1 MATRV
6 TSTDKPL
13 IPEVFEPDEALPQD
27 LVALRR
33 LAWLLD
39 AAVAI
44 PGTRKR
50 IGVSAAIG
58 LVPGVGDAVGAFLS
72 AWIILGAFRHRVPG
86 AKLFRMVANVAVDL
100 LVGSIP
106 IVGDI
111 ADIFF
116 KENLGNIDLL
126 VRNRDRSRPPRSMGQ
141 LVLGVLVLFA
151 IFAVLGLLAILIA
164 IGLIAWLL
172 ADRSLF

>member
-1 MATRV
+1 LGSDV
-6 TSTDKPL
+6 TSPTTPL
-13 IPEVFEPDEALPQD
+13 IPEIVEPDDALPQD
-27 LVALRR
+27 LVALRK

-72 AWIILGAFRHRVPG
+72 AWIIIGAFRHRVPG
-86 AKLFRMVANVAVDL
+86 RKLGRMIMNVVADV

-111 ADIFF
+111 TDILF
-116 KENLGNIDLL
+116 KENLGNIELL
-126 VRNRDRSRPPRSMGQ
+126 IRNRDRSRPPRTASH
-141 LVLGVLVLFA
+141 LILSVLLLFG
-151 IFAVLGLLAILIA
+151 FLAILGLVAITIA
-164 IGLIAWLL
+164 ILIIAWLL
-172 ADRSLF
+172 ADRSLI

>member
-1 MATRV
+1 METRA
-6 TSTDKPL
+6 PL
-13 IPEVFEPDEALPQD
+13 IPEVVEPDEALPPD

-33 LAWLLD
+33 FAWLLD

-50 IGVSAAIG
+50 MGISAAVG

-72 AWIILGAFRHRVPG
+72 AWILIGAIRHRVPMG
-86 AKLFRMVANVAVDL
+86 KVTKMFVNVIVDV

-111 ADIFF
+111 ADILF
-116 KENLGNIDLL
+116 KENIGNVEIL
-126 VRNRDRSRPPRSMGQ
+126 VRNRNRSLAPRSASDLFLAT
-141 LVLGVLVLFA
+141 LVVFGILAF
-151 IFAVLGLLAILIA
+151 FGLLAIVIA
-164 IGLIAWLL
+164 IVLLAWLL
-172 ADRSLF
+172 RSVPLW

>member
-1 MATRV
+1 METRA
-6 TSTDKPL
+6 PL
-13 IPEVFEPDEALPQD
+13 IPEVVEPDEALPPD

-33 LAWLLD
+33 FAWLLD

-50 IGVSAAIG
+50 MGISAAVG

-72 AWIILGAFRHRVPG
+72 AWILIGAIRHRVPMG
-86 AKLFRMVANVAVDL
+86 KVTKMFVNVIVDV

-111 ADIFF
+111 ADILF
-116 KENLGNIDLL
+116 KENIGNVEIL
-126 VRNRDRSRPPRSMGQ
+126 VRNRNRSLAPRSAADLFLAT
-141 LVLGVLVLFA
+141 LVVFG
-151 IFAVLGLLAILIA
+151 ILAFFGLIA
-164 IGLIAWLL
+164 IVIAIVLLAWLL
-172 ADRSLF
+172 RSVPLW

>member
-1 MATRV
+1 MNSPNA
-6 TSTDKPL
+6 PL
-13 IPEVFEPDEALPQD
+13 IPEIVEPEALLPPD
-27 LVALRR
+27 LAALRR

-50 IGVSAAIG
+50 IGISAAIG
-58 LVPGVGDAVGAFLS
+58 VVPGVGDAVGAFLS
-72 AWIILGAFRHRVPG
+72 SWIIIGAFRHRVPG
-86 AKLFRMVANVAVDL
+86 KKLFRMIMNVVIDV

-111 ADIFF
+111 SDILF
-116 KENLGNIDLL
+116 KENLGNVDLL
-126 VRNRDRSRPPRSMGQ
+126 LRNRDRTRPPRTLSHI
-141 LVLGVLVLFA
+141 
-151 IFAVLGLLAILIA
+151 IFAVLLLLGFFAILGLAAILIA

-172 ADRSLF
+172 ADRSLI

>member
-1 MATRV
+1 MKSSSGA
-6 TSTDKPL
+6 L
-13 IPEVFEPDEALPQD
+13 IPEIVEPDESLPTD

-58 LVPGVGDAVGAFLS
+58 LVPGVGDAVGGFLS
-72 AWIILGAFRHRVPG
+72 AWIIFGAFRHRVPTS
-86 AKLFRMVANVAVDL
+86 KLLRMIANVVVDV
-100 LVGSIP
+100 LVGSVP
-106 IVGDI
+106 IVGDL
-111 ADIFF
+111 ADILF
-116 KENLGNIDLL
+116 KENIGNVEIL
-126 VRNRDRSRPPRSMGQ
+126 VRTRDRTRAPRSAAH
-141 LVLGVLVLFA
+141 LFLAVLILLGFFA
-151 IFAVLGLLAILIA
+151 ILGLLAVMIA

-172 ADRSLF
+172 ADRSLI

>member
-1 MATRV
+1 M
-6 TSTDKPL
+6 TSSTTL
-13 IPEVFEPDEALPQD
+13 IPEVVVPDEALPQD

-50 IGVSAAIG
+50 VGISAAIG
-58 LVPGVGDAVGAFLS
+58 LVPGIGDAVGAFLS
-72 AWIILGAFRHRVPG
+72 AWIIIGAIRHRVPG
-86 AKLFRMVANVAVDL
+86 RKLARMIANVVVDV
-100 LVGSIP
+100 LVGAIP
-106 IVGDI
+106 VVGDI
-111 ADIFF
+111 TDILF

-126 VRNRDRSRPPRSMGQ
+126 IRNRDRSRPPRSAAH
-141 LVLGVLVLFA
+141 LVLGVLLLFA
-151 IFAVLGLLAILIA
+151 FFAILGLVAILIA

>member
-1 MATRV
+1 MNSPNA
-6 TSTDKPL
+6 PL
-13 IPEVFEPDEALPQD
+13 IPEIVEPEELLPPD
-27 LVALRR
+27 LAALRR

-50 IGVSAAIG
+50 IGISAAIG
-58 LVPGVGDAVGAFLS
+58 VVPGVGDAVGAFLS
-72 AWIILGAFRHRVPG
+72 SWIIIGAFRHRVPG
-86 AKLFRMVANVAVDL
+86 KKLFRMIMNVVIDV

-111 ADIFF
+111 SDILF
-116 KENLGNIDLL
+116 KENLGNVDLL
-126 VRNRDRSRPPRSMGQ
+126 LRNRDRTRPPRTLSHI
-141 LVLGVLVLFA
+141 
-151 IFAVLGLLAILIA
+151 IFAVLLLLGFFAILGLAAILIA

-172 ADRSLF
+172 ADRSLI

>member
-1 MATRV
+1 METRA
-6 TSTDKPL
+6 PL
-13 IPEVFEPDEALPQD
+13 IPEVVEPDEALPPD

-33 LAWLLD
+33 FAWLLD

-50 IGVSAAIG
+50 MGISAAVG

-72 AWIILGAFRHRVPG
+72 AWILIGAIRHRVPMG
-86 AKLFRMVANVAVDL
+86 KVTKMFANVIVDV

-111 ADIFF
+111 ADILF
-116 KENLGNIDLL
+116 KENIGNVEIL
-126 VRNRDRSRPPRSMGQ
+126 VRNRNRSLAPRSASDLFLAT
-141 LVLGVLVLFA
+141 LVVFGILAF
-151 IFAVLGLLAILIA
+151 FGLLAIVIA
-164 IGLIAWLL
+164 IVLLAWLL
-172 ADRSLF
+172 RSVPLW